1 MKEMIKA
8 LRVEKTGGSDVLQY
22 VDYDLPPPAKGQV
35 QVKHTAIGV
44 NFIDTYHRTGLYAL
58 PLPSGLGSE
67 AAGEVAAV
75 GEGVTGFKV
84 GERVGYCSGAIGS
97 YAQANNVPEGRLVHL
112 PDSISD
118 ELAAAILL
126 KGMTAQYLIRRIHPV
141 KAGETIV
148 FHAAAG
154 GVGQIGCQWAHHLG
168 ATVIGSTTSPEKVA
182 LARANGCA
190 HVINTKDAGWEKQV
204 RELTGGKGV
213 PVVYDSIGKDTFMAG
228 LDCLQSRGIMVTY
241 GNASGPVDPFSPAV
255 LAAKGSLFVTRPV
268 LAHYTATPA
277 ELQAAAD
284 DLFAVVGSGAVK
296 IAINQ
301 RFALKDAAQAH
312 DALTGK
318 KTTGATILIP

>member
-1 MKEMIKA
+1 MIKA
-8 LRVEKTGGSDVLQY
+8 IRFEKTGGSDVLQY

-35 QVKHTAIGV
+35 QVKHSAIGV
-44 NFIDTYHRTGLYAL
+44 NFIDTYHRTGLYPL

-67 AAGEVAAV
+67 AAGEVAAL
-75 GEGVTGFKV
+75 GEGVTGFQI
-84 GERVGYCSGAIGS
+84 GERVGYCSGVIGS
-97 YAQANNVPEGRLVHL
+97 YAEANNVPEGRLVRL
-112 PDSISD
+112 PGSISD
-118 ELAAAILL
+118 ELAAAVLL
-126 KGMTAQYLIRRIHPV
+126 KGMTAQYLIRRIHKV
-141 KAGETIV
+141 QAAETIV

-168 ATVIGSTTSPEKVA
+168 ATVIGSTTSPGKVE

-228 LDCLQSRGIMVTY
+228 LDCLRPRGIMVTY
-241 GNASGPVDPFSPAV
+241 GNASGPVDPFSPSI

-268 LAHYTATPA
+268 LAHYTSTPA

-284 DLFAVVGSGAVK
+284 DLFAVIGSGAVK
-296 IAINQ
+296 VAINQ

-318 KTTGATILIP
+318 KTTGATILVP